1 MSEELLEG
9 IKKFTQRADNAL
21 NSILE
26 KRKDI
31 PESARYI
38 LMGGGKR
45 IRATLVYAV
54 AEHY

>member
-26 KRKDI
+26 KEKIYRNRRGI
-31 PESARYI
+31 F
-38 LMGGGKR
+38 
-45 IRATLVYAV
+45 
-54 AEHY
+54 